1 MSKYSDKRTDFFKN
15 YFSKAL
21 DYESYLSTGSELEI
35 QKWRSYE
42 EEVKL
47 SPDIVSRIQSFRRKL
62 NILVMSGIWCGDC
75 IRQGPIFKA
84 IQDQSELFN
93 FKFIDNR
100 ENPELMDE
108 LKLNGAQKVPVI
120 VCLTEDFYEVSRFG
134 DKHLSVYRSKVEK
147 ELGAACDPGILPP
160 EKSALELEIN
170 EWMDYF
176 ERLQHM
182 LRLSPALRRKYGD

>member
-1 MSKYSDKRTDFFKN
+1 MSKYSDKRSDFFKN
-15 YFSKAL
+15 YFDKAL
-21 DYESYLSTGSELEI
+21 DYESYLNTGTEQEKE
-35 QKWRSYE
+35 KWRSYE
-42 EEVKL
+42 QEVSLTPELIK
-47 SPDIVSRIQSFRRKL
+47 RISSFKRKL

-75 IRQGPIFKA
+75 IRQGPIFNA
-84 IQDQSELFN
+84 IEKQSKLFK

-100 ENPELMDE
+100 ENPELLEE
-108 LKLNGAQKVPVI
+108 LKINGAQKVPVI

-134 DKHLSVYRSKVEK
+134 DKHLSVYRSKVDK

-170 EWMDYF
+170 EWIDYF

-182 LRLSPALRRKYGD
+182 LRLAPALRRRYND